1 MGPGSSSA
9 TDFRVCS
16 IITVYLTPLENPKTT
31 DKPVIENIYIDKQY
45 LAAEMVNPEL
55 SSTVLKNYELKIILK
70 SMLSVLTLLRY

>member
-1 MGPGSSSA
+1 M
-9 TDFRVCS
+9 
-16 IITVYLTPLENPKTT
+16 
-31 DKPVIENIYIDKQY
+31 ENIYIDKQY